1 MFALLDLHYCF
12 LNVSLILRFI
22 ELILSMKKFITL
34 ALLFVTLLDI
44 KAQDPHLSQF
54 YVAPLQLNP
63 ALTGVFNGNVRAGF
77 LYRSQWGEVLRDEST
92 NQFRTM
98 TAAVDF
104 RIPIKKN
111 AIGIG
116 LEMMNDKAGDSN
128 FGTTRVGL
136 ALNYMQKVDK
146 YGRHYLAL
154 GLQADMIQRSFSLD
168 NLRFGNQWNGISY
181 DPTIIQDN
189 PAYIATLNQQFIF
202 FDASVGLLYFMR
214 GKNKRT
220 TAYAGFSAQHV
231 NQPNQSFGTET
242 AKLATRYSIHSGVN
256 FPIAKQFDLL
266 PKFLLQFQGQNV
278 ETMFGSDIR
287 YIFDSRDPSGNAFRF
302 GALYRMVGG
311 LTVNNENGLNSESI
325 ALLTG
330 INFHGLDIG
339 VAYDINISQFTN
351 GTFSRG
357 GFEVA
362 LTYVGAWDK
371 NTSTMTACPNF

>member
-1 MFALLDLHYCF
+1 MQHSF
-12 LNVSLILRFI
+12 LNVSLLLRFI
-22 ELILSMKKFITL
+22 EIIATMKKIIALVSLFLTILSL
-34 ALLFVTLLDI
+34 E
-44 KAQDPHLSQF
+44 AQDPHLSQF

-63 ALTGVFNGNVRAGF
+63 ALTGVINGNVRAGF

-104 RIPIKKN
+104 RIPVKKN
-111 AIGIG
+111 ALGIG
-116 LEMMNDKAGDSN
+116 LEMMNDKAADSN
-128 FGTTRVGL
+128 FGTTRAGL
-136 ALNYMQKVDK
+136 AINYMQKVDK
-146 YGRHYLAL
+146 YGRHYVAL

-181 DPTIIQDN
+181 DPTIAQDN
-189 PAYIATLNQQFIF
+189 PAYLGTLNQRYTF
-202 FDASVGLLYFMR
+202 FDASAGLLYFMR

-220 TAYAGFSAQHV
+220 TAYGGVSAQHL
-231 NQPNQSFGTET
+231 NQPNESLGTET
-242 AKLATRYSIHSGVN
+242 AKLPIKFSIHSGVN
-256 FPIAKQFDLL
+256 FPIAKKFDLL

-278 ETMFGSDIR
+278 ETLYGTDIR
-287 YIFDSRDPSGNAFRF
+287 YIFDDRDPSGNSFRF

-311 LTVNNENGLNSESI
+311 LNANNANGINSESI

-357 GFEVA
+357 GFEVG
-362 LTYVGAWDK
+362 LTYIGGWEK
-371 NTSTMTACPNF
+371 KTNTMTACPNF